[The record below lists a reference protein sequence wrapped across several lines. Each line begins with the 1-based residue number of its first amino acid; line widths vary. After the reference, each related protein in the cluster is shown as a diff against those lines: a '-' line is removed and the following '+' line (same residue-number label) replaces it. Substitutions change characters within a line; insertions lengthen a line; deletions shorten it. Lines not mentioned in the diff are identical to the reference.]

1 MYWRLV
7 YMKKIIASS
16 LSLFVLISVTG
27 CVWDPESYYFDYNKL
42 SNEIVSVDLVE
53 YDNTLPQI
61 LYGNGEILK
70 FNFDKMNLLETLET
84 KQIDSFIA
92 DLSKIHLFLPADDLS
107 YANSPI
113 GYCIKLNCENGD
125 FIILSSTLIDGIA
138 YGHIVRYDSSGTAI
152 GLIATCSNRGALIDL
167 ANKYF
172 NTELE

>member
-1 MYWRLV
+1 MR
-7 YMKKIIASS
+7 KSIA
-16 LSLFVLISVTG
+16 LTISLFVIIISVTG
-27 CVWDPESYYFDYNKL
+27 CVWDPESYYFDYNEL

-53 YDNTLPQI
+53 YDNTLPQM

-107 YANSPI
+107 YADSPI
-113 GYCIKLNCENGD
+113 GYCIKLNCENGN

-152 GLIATCSNRGALIDL
+152 GLIATNSNRSALIDL

-172 NTELE
+172 ITELD